1 MRNGYIFLKNET
13 ILQLII
19 FYFLKQYLN
28 SRKGMFKNMKKQGCL
43 GGVINCISVIYP
55 TVRNLYK
62 IGQNFLSKKMTF
74 PIATRTTGKVFNKR
88 VCFFRCNQPNTGIK
102 SFILQSVVRSN
113 LNSL

>member
-28 SRKGMFKNMKKQGCL
+28 YRKGMFKNMKKQGCL
-43 GGVINCISVIYP
+43 GEGGVINCISTIYT

-62 IGQNFLSKKMTF
+62 IGQNFLSK
-74 PIATRTTGKVFNKR
+74 R
-88 VCFFRCNQPNTGIK
+88 
-102 SFILQSVVRSN
+102 
-113 LNSL
+113 